1 MMALI
6 DDPEHDLSVGR
17 EWRFRSKMRILEN
30 RSNCTST
37 GHEHP
42 GPERRGPAGKQKEE
56 DQSPR
61 STAGILV
68 ISRKQ
73 NPSAERPLFHFA

>member
-6 DDPEHDLSVGR
+6 DDPEHDLSVGPGVEVSVKNENLGEQIELHLHR
-17 EWRFRSKMRILEN
+17 DTNIL
-30 RSNCTST
+30 
-37 GHEHP
+37 

-61 STAGILV
+61 STAGILG
-68 ISRKQ
+68 
-73 NPSAERPLFHFA
+73 HF